1 MVSSIRINCSAS
13 TYVDKTNSNNN
24 FHEGERLLAGINY
37 KNDTNF
43 NIYKTLLKFD
53 TSKLNNHSI
62 KSAFLHLFVE
72 KIKLTPNHSSDNL
85 IISKNISYS
94 NPSTVNWINYPLI
107 VPSNKYTLKIT
118 SKDIGKYIKIN
129 ITDLVEAWVN
139 NNENYGLTIEPIDL
153 NYTYIVQFASKN
165 SLKPPYLSLTAICHC
180 QDNEY
185 DSSMLY
191 CFSSSK
197 KDNDGLTS
205 KKMYDNII
213 NLLNIQ
219 DEKLTNLEK
228 SINNKID
235 SILDTITDT
244 NNSILNLNNIL
255 INTTSEEKIIET
267 ISQLT
272 DTISSLNT
280 KIDDLQ
286 D

>member
-1 MVSSIRINCSAS
+1 MVSSIRINCSDS

-24 FHEGERLLAGINY
+24 FHEGERLLSGINY
-37 KNDTNF
+37 KNGSSF

-72 KIKLTPNHSSDNL
+72 KIKLTPNHSSDNI

-94 NPSTVNWINYPLI
+94 TPSTVNWINYPLTI
-107 VPSNKYTLKIT
+107 PSNRYTLKIT
-118 SKDIGKYIKIN
+118 SKNIGKYIKIN
-129 ITDLVEAWVN
+129 ITDLVESWVVN

-153 NYTYIVQFASKN
+153 NYTSIVQFASNN

-185 DSSMLY
+185 DSSILY

-197 KDNDGLTS
+197 KDNNELTT

-213 NLLNIQ
+213 NLLNLQ
-219 DEKLTNLEK
+219 DEKLNNLEK

-235 SILDTITDT
+235 SILDTIADT
-244 NNSILNLNNIL
+244 NNSILDLNNML
-255 INTTSEEKIIET
+255 INTTAEEKLIET

-272 DTISSLNT
+272 DTISSLNN
-280 KIDDLQ
+280 KIDDL
-286 D
+286 